1 MRRLTYSQTYNTLSI
16 QDIENRINNYLLS
29 VEFTLTLNEEE
40 NEVYVDFNEDI
51 TTENLIKV
59 DLAMCTL
66 TYFRK

>member
-40 NEVYVDFNEDI
+40 NEQNGGR
-51 TTENLIKV
+51 
-59 DLAMCTL
+59 A
-66 TYFRK
+66 